1 MSSDTTHFRRVRAQT
16 QIDFVVAVGLLVLL
30 FGAAIGVLLPLEGAT
45 TDTTGGSTA
54 ADQIAADR
62 IAAWVIDLLG
72 TTTDGS
78 AESPA
83 LQVAS
88 EPGTLSPVC
97 SVAFFTADE
106 RLAAS
111 AGCSCTDVNIHEL
124 VDNSGLRLAV
134 HELDDQPA
142 VEQAVTLGVETNR
155 GRITGR
161 LDRSAAGS
169 SATQPVDFLLTGSAV
184 SSRVVS
190 IDGHAYLL
198 TVWVW

>member
-1 MSSDTTHFRRVRAQT
+1 MSSDTTRFGRVRAQT
-16 QIDFVVAVGLLVLL
+16 QIDFVVATGLLVLL
-30 FGAAIGVLLPLEGAT
+30 FGVAIGVLLPLEGAT

-62 IAAWVIDLLG
+62 IAAWVIDVLG
-72 TTTDGS
+72 TATDGS

-83 LQVAS
+83 LHVAS

-111 AGCSCTDVNIHEL
+111 AGCSCTDVKIHGL
-124 VDNSGLRLAV
+124 VDNAGLRLAV

-142 VEQAVTLGVETNR
+142 VEQAITLGVETNR

-161 LDRSAAGS
+161 LDRSTAS
-169 SATQPVDFLLTGSAV
+169 SSDPHPVEFLRTGSAV

-190 IDGHAYLL
+190 IDGHVYLL